1 MAIAPDEDLTPA
13 EARAATLAARQAA
26 AAQNA
31 ADALAAEN
39 ANIAESDARL
49 RARISTSPNY
59 VAPEAPIAPSGPVG
73 GGDTGPTGPTGGGNP
88 QDTDWTSS
96 GNQAF
101 YKGVPFTGMRNG
113 LQFINGYRQDMYT
126 PDGKERPTQG
136 ATGPVG
142 GTTTSTLA
150 ERQNIFDQLTSL
162 FTTYGVIKPGDPAS
176 DALLKTMKDLAMS
189 GAGSDTISLA
199 LQQSTAYKT
208 RFAGNEARRAA
219 GLSVL
224 SPAEYI
230 ATEKAYDQVLH
241 AAGVPTGFYRGTDEM
256 AKLIGA
262 DVSPTELQTRVD
274 LAAKSIQNADPFYT
288 QQLQN
293 FYGLSQGD
301 MIAHVLD
308 PAVAAP
314 LIQQQV
320 STSTI
325 GAAAARNATNVN
337 LSTAEQLAGMGITQA
352 QAEAGFGNIAAQL
365 PSMQAI
371 ASRYQGF
378 GAASEVGQELQSA
391 TFNAPISGLTA
402 AQSEQ
407 ALKRLQTQEASAF
420 GGSAGAAKGS
430 LLGSEEG
437 VS

>member
-1 MAIAPDEDLTPA
+1 MAGPEDYSLT
-13 EARAATLAARQAA
+13 AAQVAQANA
-26 AAQNA
+26 MALLTAQNA
-31 ADALAAEN
+31 GKATSNVAYNTDTGLSYNPNVAVQAPYNTANPSPVVSYNTATGLAYN
-39 ANIAESDARL
+39 ANAA
-49 RARISTSPNY
+49 
-59 VAPEAPIAPSGPVG
+59 VAAPAAPSAPQ
-73 GGDTGPTGPTGGGNP
+73 GPTGPIAP
-88 QDTDWTSS
+88 
-96 GNQAF
+96 
-101 YKGVPFTGMRNG
+101 
-113 LQFINGYRQDMYT
+113 
-126 PDGKERPTQG
+126 
-136 ATGPVG
+136 TGPASPASPTG
-142 GTTTSTLA
+142 STGSTGSVPYA
-150 ERQNIFDQLTSL
+150 PTGPTATQMADRQNIFDQLTSL
-162 FTTYGVIKPGDPAS
+162 FTTYGVIKAGDKAS

-199 LQQSTAYKT
+199 LQQSDAYKA
-208 RFAGNEARRAA
+208 RFAGNELRRAA

-230 ATEKAYDQVLH
+230 ATEKAYDQVLR
-241 AAGVPTGFYRGTDEM
+241 AAGVPTTFYRGTDEM
-256 AKLIGA
+256 SKLIGA
-262 DVSPTELQTRVD
+262 DVSPTELQNRVD
-274 LAAKSIQNADPFYT
+274 LAAKSISNADPFYT

-314 LIQQQV
+314 LIQKQV
-320 STSTI
+320 STATI
-325 GAAAARNATNVN
+325 GAAAARNATNVD
-337 LSTAEQLAGMGITQA
+337 LSTAAQLAGMGISQA
-352 QAEAGFGNIAAQL
+352 QAEQGFGNIAAQL

-378 GAASEVGQELQSA
+378 GTASQVGQELQSA

-420 GGSAGAAKGS
+420 GGSAGAGKGS

-437 VS
+437 VQ

>member
-1 MAIAPDEDLTPA
+1 MAKAPLESIGMGGNVLTPEQRAQVSA
-13 EARAATLAARQAA
+13 EAANAAVTTALNASGGPVLPAAYSPGNFRAAEEAS
-26 AAQNA
+26 NA
-31 ADALAAEN
+31 SFYAGNPD
-39 ANIAESDARL
+39 
-49 RARISTSPNY
+49 Y
-59 VAPEAPIAPSGPVG
+59 VAEMMRGPQEVKAPMSPAGS
-73 GGDTGPTGPTGGGNP
+73 TGPTGSTGAAVPYTPTGL
-88 QDTDWTSS
+88 T
-96 GNQAF
+96 A
-101 YKGVPFTGMRNG
+101 
-113 LQFINGYRQDMYT
+113 
-126 PDGKERPTQG
+126 
-136 ATGPVG
+136 
-142 GTTTSTLA
+142 A
-150 ERQNIFDQLTSL
+150 ETANRQNIFDQLTSI

-199 LQQSTAYKT
+199 LQQSDAYKT

-230 ATEKAYDQVLH
+230 ATEKAYDQVLR
-241 AAGVPTGFYRGTDEM
+241 AAGVPTGFYRGTGEM

-274 LAAKSIQNADPFYT
+274 LAAKSISNADPFYT

-320 STSTI
+320 ATANV
-325 GAAAARNATNVN
+325 GAAAARNATNVD
-337 LSTAEQLAGMGITQA
+337 LSTAAQLAGMGISQA
-352 QAEAGFGNIAAQL
+352 QAEQGFGNIAAQL
-365 PSMQAI
+365 PAMQAI

-378 GAASEVGQELQSA
+378 GTAGQVGQELQSA
-391 TFNAPISGLTA
+391 TFNAPISGLTP

-407 ALKRLQTQEASAF
+407 ALKRLQTQEASSF

-437 VS
+437 VQ

>member
-1 MAIAPDEDLTPA
+1 M
-13 EARAATLAARQAA
+13 ARATEEDNSLGFYTSPDLASLAGEGEKGKT

-31 ADALAAEN
+31 AADAAATTVPLKQLNKMTADEV
-39 ANIAESDARL
+39 AAAAQARL
-49 RARISTSPNY
+49 DAIKQNRL
-59 VAPEAPIAPSGPVG
+59 
-73 GGDTGPTGPTGGGNP
+73 TGGGTEP
-88 QDTDWTSS
+88 PSPAEPGTHWSFIGGQWKLYKDFSPTTDTT
-96 GNQAF
+96 
-101 YKGVPFTGMRNG
+101 KTTG
-113 LQFINGYRQDMYT
+113 T
-126 PDGKERPTQG
+126 G
-136 ATGPVG
+136 AADTK
-142 GTTTSTLA
+142 TTSTSTTTQTANQVA
-150 ERQNIFDQLTSL
+150 ERQNIFDQLTAL
-162 FTTYGVIKPGDPAS
+162 FTTYGVIKAGDPAS

-199 LQQSTAYKT
+199 LQQSDAYKT
-208 RFAGNEARRAA
+208 RFAGNETRRAA

-241 AAGVPTGFYRGTDEM
+241 AAGVPTGFYRGTGEM

-274 LAAKSIQNADPFYT
+274 LAAKSISDADPFYT

-314 LIQQQV
+314 LIQKQV
-320 STSTI
+320 STATV

-337 LSTAEQLAGMGITQA
+337 LSTAEQLAGMGISQA
-352 QAEAGFGNIAAQL
+352 QAEQGFGNIAAQL

-378 GAASEVGQELQSA
+378 GAASQVGQELQSA
-391 TFNAPISGLTA
+391 TFNAPIGGLTA

-407 ALKRLQTQEASAF
+407 MLKRLQTQESSAF

-437 VS
+437 VQ